1 MAASLTRS
9 SARVSPRSLIFVGA
23 ISATT
28 SLRAVAVYATAP
40 VQLMS
45 PTVR

>member
-1 MAASLTRS
+1 MLVA
-9 SARVSPRSLIFVGA
+9 A

-28 SLRAVAVYATAP
+28 SGSVAAVDRTAP